1 MFSILTS
8 PPAACDQYLALMP
21 QESREELLATA
32 QDLKDLRIIH
42 LNSTATGGGVA
53 EVLQSLVPLTKGLGI
68 NTERVVIN
76 PPPGFFQVTKRIHNL
91 LQGADG
97 GLSPAELKI
106 YFESVENV
114 AEEMRRQRLS
124 ADVWFLHDP
133 QLLPLASLLPREIR
147 DTWIWVCHLDLTNPN
162 SNVLEAL
169 LPLTR
174 HYDRLVFSLDSYVP
188 QGLDWDSPVSIAPPA
203 IDPLTVK
210 NIPFEPKRALDLVAA
225 MGVDPA
231 RPLVSQ
237 ISRFDIWKDPW
248 GVIKA
253 FRLAREEVPGL
264 QLAMLGLSQADDDPE
279 ALDTLASVK
288 DLAAGDPDI
297 HLYFHTS
304 DLTASI
310 DELVNAFQV
319 ASKVVVQK
327 SVQEGFGLSV
337 TEAMWKRQPVIGGN
351 VGGIRV
357 QIDDGVNGF
366 LVDSFE
372 ECAIRIVQLIRD
384 PQLRVRMGDAARESV
399 RTRFLMPGLVL
410 KYLQLVKANL
420 STREV
425 SADTVGA
432 KVLAKRVARA

>member
-1 MFSILTS
+1 M
-8 PPAACDQYLALMP
+8 
-21 QESREELLATA
+21 
-32 QDLKDLRIIH
+32 
-42 LNSTATGGGVA
+42 
-53 EVLQSLVPLTKGLGI
+53 
-68 NTERVVIN
+68 
-76 PPPGFFQVTKRIHNL
+76 
-91 LQGADG
+91 
-97 GLSPAELKI
+97 
-106 YFESVENV
+106 
-114 AEEMRRQRLS
+114 
-124 ADVWFLHDP
+124 
-133 QLLPLASLLPREIR
+133 
-147 DTWIWVCHLDLTNPN
+147 
-162 SNVLEAL
+162 
-169 LPLTR
+169 
-174 HYDRLVFSLDSYVP
+174 
-188 QGLDWDSPVSIAPPA
+188 
-203 IDPLTVK
+203 
-210 NIPFEPKRALDLVAA
+210 AA

-264 QLAMLGLSQADDDPE
+264 QLAMLGLSQAGDDPE

-288 DLAAGDPDI
+288 ELAAGDPDI

-304 DLTASI
+304 DLPASI

-372 ECAIRIVQLIRD
+372 ECAIAYCPADKRSPV
-384 PQLRVRMGDAARESV
+384 ARPHG
-399 RTRFLMPGLVL
+399 RRRPGVGPNALPHAWPSSQISAIGGS
-410 KYLQLVKANL
+410 QLVHARGL
-420 STREV
+420 GRHRGRQ
-425 SADTVGA
+425 GA
-432 KVLAKRVARA
+432 SQESC